1 MLTSLSRLVSGHA
14 VIKSVIV
21 PCSIQSE
28 TIVNVCKDLV
38 APTSGNRFGCLN
50 CFHST
55 TSRQKFYSA
64 LVSTRKIPELQ
75 SRKQAEGRTISTLV
89 RSILEWIRNILM
101 ATLEPR
107 YSPRHTSAFPPLP
120 YGISP
125 IVCNPSAIAHEDGNS
140 LCSRHIFLS
149 TRENLSR

>member
-14 VIKSVIV
+14 AIKSTIV

-28 TIVNVCKDLV
+28 TIIIFCGDLV

-64 LVSTRKIPELQ
+64 PISTRKTPELQ
-75 SRKQAEGRTISTLV
+75 NRRQAEGRTISTLV
-89 RSILEWIRNILM
+89 RSIPEWTRNTLT

-125 IVCNPSAIAHEDGNS
+125 IVCNSSAIAHEGGNS

-149 TRENLSR
+149 IRENLSR